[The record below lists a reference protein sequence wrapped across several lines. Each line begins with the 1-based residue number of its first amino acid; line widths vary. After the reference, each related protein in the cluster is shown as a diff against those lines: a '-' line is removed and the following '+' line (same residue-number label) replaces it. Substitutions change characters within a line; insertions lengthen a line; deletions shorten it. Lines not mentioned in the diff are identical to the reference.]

1 MRRLDRKVAIAGLL
15 VTSGLGLLF
24 TIASWLTAD
33 RRLERRVAD
42 VKVTIREELPLG
54 ADPDAVFAFLDSR
67 RIEHSEYVARSRAVY
82 AAIRN
87 AVVKW
92 PISYGIFIRFHF
104 DETGRLTSY
113 EVDVAGDAP

>member
-1 MRRLDRKVAIAGLL
+1 MRWLDRKIAMAGLL
-15 VTSGLGLLF
+15 VTIGLGLLF

-42 VKVTIREELPLG
+42 VKVTIREELPVG
-54 ADPDAVFAFLDSR
+54 ADLDAVFAFLDR
-67 RIEHSEYVARSRAVY
+67 RCIEHSEYVAKSRAVS

-92 PISYGIFIRFHF
+92 PVYYGIFIRFHF
-104 DETGRLTSY
+104 DESGRLSSY

>member
-1 MRRLDRKVAIAGLL
+1 MRQLDRKIAIAGLL
-15 VTSGLGLLF
+15 VTIGLGLLL
-24 TIASWLTAD
+24 TMASWFTAD

-42 VKVTIREELPLG
+42 VEVAIQEELPVGVDLN
-54 ADPDAVFAFLDSR
+54 AVFAFLDSR
-67 RIEHSEYVARSRAVY
+67 GIEHSEYVAKSRAVY

-104 DETGRLTSY
+104 DETGLLTSHD
-113 EVDVAGDAP
+113 VDVAGDAP